1 MDNKT
6 KEIEVKVDKLLKG
19 LNCKEVTDIFIK
31 IFQSLEYEMWKKLEY
46 NGTSYDTDRN
56 AVINFMIDH
65 PKEQK
70 IILADIRRLL

>member
-6 KEIEVKVDKLLKG
+6 KEIEVKVDELLKG